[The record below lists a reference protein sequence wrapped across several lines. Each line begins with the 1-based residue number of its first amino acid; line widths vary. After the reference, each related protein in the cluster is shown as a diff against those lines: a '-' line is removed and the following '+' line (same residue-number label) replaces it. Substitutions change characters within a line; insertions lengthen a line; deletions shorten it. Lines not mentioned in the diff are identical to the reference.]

1 MTMGSSRWP
10 GARKLYCLS
19 LCFVNPVVNTCG
31 DEHSQLPASSELT
44 QRYNSIENLY
54 IIDLSRTWYNHYQ
67 AVLEVDC
74 PRPLAPLVRQRL
86 LLHVASAGVDLGG
99 YKVQLVLVS
108 LCEAS
113 SPF

>member
-1 MTMGSSRWP
+1 M
-10 GARKLYCLS
+10 
-19 LCFVNPVVNTCG
+19 
-31 DEHSQLPASSELT
+31 
-44 QRYNSIENLY
+44 YN
-54 IIDLSRTWYNHYQ
+54 RYQ
-67 AVLEVDC
+67 AILEVDR

-113 SPF
+113 PF